1 MNSGCINEL
10 QAYDYNNRYSYCSDM
25 AIANITEN
33 GREMKY
39 EELVCSA
46 DLNSDVH
53 NGLTSLAVSAVNIFL
68 SVAAFLVNTLILVA
82 LHKENSLHPPSKL
95 LFRCLAISDLCVGL
109 VSEPLAVIFWMSTI
123 YERWDFC
130 RHIHVSLVVTGYIL
144 CGMSLLIMTAI
155 SVDRLLALSLG
166 LRYRQVVTL
175 RRTYMFLTTLCA
187 ISIVFSTMYVK
198 NNEIAVKYI
207 QILTTVCLTTSSV
220 SYTKIFLKL
229 RQRQNEVQGLELSSQ
244 SSQLNIA
251 RYRKAV
257 SCALW
262 LQLTLVVCYLPKGL
276 ITFLATKSGRIS
288 PLLSL
293 VNKISMTFVFLNSSL
308 NPLLYCWKM
317 REVRQA
323 VKKTIKQ
330 LWCSSA

>member
-1 MNSGCINEL
+1 MSGF
-10 QAYDYNNRYSYCSDM
+10 
-25 AIANITEN
+25 
-33 GREMKY
+33 GREKKY
-39 EELVCSA
+39 EDLFCSA
-46 DLNSDVH
+46 DFNNDIH
-53 NGLTSLAVSAVNIFL
+53 NKITGLAVSAVNILL
-68 SVAAFLVNTLILVA
+68 SVIVVLGNTLILVA

-95 LFRCLAISDLCVGL
+95 LLRCLAISDLCVGL

-123 YERWDFC
+123 YERWNFC
-130 RHIHVSLVVTGYIL
+130 RYIFVSLLVTGYIL

-175 RRTYMFLTTLCA
+175 KRTCIILVMFCI
-187 ISIVFSTMYVK
+187 ISIVFSTVYVK
-198 NNEIAVKYI
+198 SNEIAVKYI

-229 RQRQNEVQGLELSSQ
+229 RQRQNEVQEFELSSQ

-262 LQLTLVVCYLPKGL
+262 LQLTLVVCYLPNGVSIIVSSASARPYHSLGIVSKF
-276 ITFLATKSGRIS
+276 TFTL
-288 PLLSL
+288 
-293 VNKISMTFVFLNSSL
+293 VFLNSSL

-323 VKKTIKQ
+323 VKSTIKQ
-330 LWCSSA
+330 LLCCSA

>member
-1 MNSGCINEL
+1 
-10 QAYDYNNRYSYCSDM
+10 M
-25 AIANITEN
+25 AIANLSGH
-33 GREMKY
+33 GREKKY
-39 EELVCSA
+39 EDLLCSA
-46 DLNSDVH
+46 DFNSDTQNKITGH
-53 NGLTSLAVSAVNIFL
+53 AVSAVNILL
-68 SVAAFLVNTLILVA
+68 SVTVILGNALILVA

-95 LFRCLAISDLCVGL
+95 LLRCLAISDLCVGL

-130 RHIHVSLVVTGYIL
+130 RHIFESLIVTGYIL
-144 CGMSLLIMTAI
+144 CGMSLLIMTAL

-175 RRTYMFLTTLCA
+175 KRTCIILVMFCV
-187 ISIVFSTMYVK
+187 ISIVFSTVYVK
-198 NNEIAVKYI
+198 SNEIANKYF
-207 QILTTVCLTTSSV
+207 QILTTVCLTTLSV

-229 RQRQNEVQGLELSSQ
+229 RQRQTEVQEFELSSQ

-262 LQLTLVVCYLPKGL
+262 LQLTLVFCYLPNGVSMIVSSASAQPHPSLGIVSKF
-276 ITFLATKSGRIS
+276 TFTL
-288 PLLSL
+288 
-293 VNKISMTFVFLNSSL
+293 VFLNSSL

-323 VKKTIKQ
+323 VKSIIKQ
-330 LWCSSA
+330 LWCCSD

>member
-1 MNSGCINEL
+1 MNSGCRNKL
-10 QAYDYNNRYSYCSDM
+10 QEYDYKYRYSYCSDM
-25 AIANITEN
+25 AIANFTEN
-33 GREMKY
+33 EREMKY
-39 EELVCSA
+39 EELFCLA
-46 DLNSDVH
+46 DINSDVH
-53 NGLTSLAVSAVNIFL
+53 NRLTSLAVSAVNIFL
-68 SVAAFLVNTLILVA
+68 SVTAFLGNTLILVA

-123 YERWDFC
+123 YKRWNFC
-130 RHIHVSLVVTGYIL
+130 RHIFVSLVVTGYIL

-166 LRYRQVVTL
+166 LKYRQVVTL
-175 RRTYMFLTTLCA
+175 KRTYMFLTTLCV

-198 NNEIAVKYI
+198 SNEIAVKYI

-229 RQRQNEVQGLELSSQ
+229 RQRQNEVQEFELSSQ

-257 SCALW
+257 SSALW
-262 LQLTLVVCYLPKGL
+262 LQLTLVVCYLPNGL
-276 ITFLATKSGRIS
+276 VTFLATKSRIS
-288 PLLSL
+288 PFLSL
-293 VNKISMTFVFLNSSL
+293 VNKISLTFVFLNSSL
-308 NPLLYCWKM
+308 NPLLYFWKM

>member
-1 MNSGCINEL
+1 
-10 QAYDYNNRYSYCSDM
+10 M
-25 AIANITEN
+25 AIANLSGF
-33 GREMKY
+33 GREKKY
-39 EELVCSA
+39 EDLFCSA
-46 DLNSDVH
+46 DFNNDIH
-53 NGLTSLAVSAVNIFL
+53 NKITGLAVSAVNILL
-68 SVAAFLVNTLILVA
+68 SVIVILGNTLILVA

-95 LFRCLAISDLCVGL
+95 LLRCLAISDLCVGL
-109 VSEPLAVIFWMSTI
+109 VSEPLAVIFRMSTI

-130 RHIHVSLVVTGYIL
+130 RHIFVSLIVTGYIL

-155 SVDRLLALSLG
+155 SVDRLLALSLR

-175 RRTYMFLTTLCA
+175 KRTCIILVMFCV
-187 ISIVFSTMYVK
+187 ISIVFSTVYVK
-198 NNEIAVKYI
+198 SNEIAVKYI

-229 RQRQNEVQGLELSSQ
+229 RQRQTEVQEFELSSQ
-244 SSQLNIA
+244 LSQLNIA

-262 LQLTLVVCYLPKGL
+262 LQLTLVFCYLPNGVSIIVSSASARPYPSLGIVSKF
-276 ITFLATKSGRIS
+276 TFTL
-288 PLLSL
+288 
-293 VNKISMTFVFLNSSL
+293 VFLNSSL

-323 VKKTIKQ
+323 VKSIIKQ
-330 LWCSSA
+330 LLCCSA

>member
-1 MNSGCINEL
+1 
-10 QAYDYNNRYSYCSDM
+10 M
-25 AIANITEN
+25 AIANLSGF
-33 GREMKY
+33 GREKKY
-39 EELVCSA
+39 EDLFCSA
-46 DLNSDVH
+46 DFNNDIH
-53 NGLTSLAVSAVNIFL
+53 NKITGLAVSAVNILL
-68 SVAAFLVNTLILVA
+68 SVTVILGNTLILVA

-123 YERWDFC
+123 YKRWNFC
-130 RHIHVSLVVTGYIL
+130 RHIFVSLVVTGYIL
-144 CGMSLLIMTAI
+144 CGMSLLIMTAL

-166 LRYRQVVTL
+166 LKYRQVVTL
-175 RRTYMFLTTLCA
+175 RRTYMFLTTLCV

-198 NNEIAVKYI
+198 SNEIAVKYI

-229 RQRQNEVQGLELSSQ
+229 RQRQNEVQEFELSSQ

-257 SCALW
+257 SSALW
-262 LQLTLVVCYLPKGL
+262 LQLTLVVCYLPNGL
-276 ITFLATKSGRIS
+276 VTFLATKSRIS
-288 PLLSL
+288 PFLSL
-293 VNKISMTFVFLNSSL
+293 VNKISLTFVFLNSSL
-308 NPLLYCWKM
+308 NPLLYFWKM

-323 VKKTIKQ
+323 AKKTIKQ

>member
-1 MNSGCINEL
+1 
-10 QAYDYNNRYSYCSDM
+10 
-25 AIANITEN
+25 
-33 GREMKY
+33 MKY
-39 EELVCSA
+39 EELFCSA

-53 NGLTSLAVSAVNIFL
+53 NRLTSLAVSVVNIFL
-68 SVAAFLVNTLILVA
+68 SVAAFLGNTLILVA

-123 YERWDFC
+123 YKRWNFC
-130 RHIHVSLVVTGYIL
+130 SHIFVSLVVTGYIL
-144 CGMSLLIMTAI
+144 CGMSLLIMTAL

-166 LRYRQVVTL
+166 LKYRQVVTL
-175 RRTYMFLTTLCA
+175 RRTYMFLTTFCV

-198 NNEIAVKYI
+198 SNEIAVKYI

-229 RQRQNEVQGLELSSQ
+229 RQRQNEVQEFELSSQ

-257 SCALW
+257 SSALW
-262 LQLTLVVCYLPKGL
+262 LQLTLVACYLPNGL
-276 ITFLATKSGRIS
+276 VTFLATKSRIS
-288 PLLSL
+288 PFLSL
-293 VNKISMTFVFLNSSL
+293 VNKISLTFVFLNSSL

>member
-1 MNSGCINEL
+1 
-10 QAYDYNNRYSYCSDM
+10 
-25 AIANITEN
+25 
-33 GREMKY
+33 MK
-39 EELVCSA
+39 
-46 DLNSDVH
+46 
-53 NGLTSLAVSAVNIFL
+53 
-68 SVAAFLVNTLILVA
+68 
-82 LHKENSLHPPSKL
+82 
-95 LFRCLAISDLCVGL
+95 
-109 VSEPLAVIFWMSTI
+109 
-123 YERWDFC
+123 
-130 RHIHVSLVVTGYIL
+130 
-144 CGMSLLIMTAI
+144 
-155 SVDRLLALSLG
+155 VDRLLALSLG
-166 LRYRQVVTL
+166 LKYRQVVTL
-175 RRTYMFLTTLCA
+175 KRTYMFLTTLCV

-198 NNEIAVKYI
+198 SNEITVKYI

-251 RYRKAV
+251 RYRKAI

-262 LQLTLVVCYLPKGL
+262 LQLTLVVCYLPKSL
-276 ITFLATKSGRIS
+276 ITFLATKSGRTS